1 MEESQLDITCRE
13 IDAYRELYGW
23 VRYGDYI
30 NKVRPKLVKH
40 NSF

>member
-1 MEESQLDITCRE
+1 MEESQLDITLRE